1 MSASSCVTEM
11 DRELF
16 SELKEPPIQPAL
28 LHTELLKIHGL
39 GPNFHLHISCQLL
52 WSWNNIRQT
61 SLVLSPFGQ
70 IYFPKH
76 MCCAKVPQRESE
88 NCFIMLRRFAQSKK
102 KNPKLERNNNLR
114 QQNERYIQNMSN
126 EVFKLRNKSII

>member
-1 MSASSCVTEM
+1 MSASLCVAEM

-28 LHTELLKIHGL
+28 LHTEPLKIHGL

-61 SLVLSPFGQ
+61 SLVLSPFRQ

-76 MCCAKVPQRESE
+76 MCCAKVPQGESE
-88 NCFIMLRRFAQSKK
+88 NCFIILRRFAQSKK
-102 KNPKLERNNNLR
+102 KNPKLEKITILDNK
-114 QQNERYIQNMSN
+114 MKDTSKTCPMKA
-126 EVFKLRNKSII
+126 FKLRNKSII

>member
-1 MSASSCVTEM
+1 MSASLCVAEM

-28 LHTELLKIHGL
+28 LHTEPLKIRGL

-52 WSWNNIRQT
+52 WSWNNTRQT
-61 SLVLSPFGQ
+61 SLFLSPFRQ

-76 MCCAKVPQRESE
+76 MCCAKVPQRKSE
-88 NCFIMLRRFAQSKK
+88 NCFIILRRFAQSKM
-102 KNPKLERNNNLR
+102 KNPKLKRNNIDNKMKDTSKTCL
-114 QQNERYIQNMSN
+114 MKA
-126 EVFKLRNKSII
+126 FKLRNKSII